1 MQVARNTKIINAD
14 TDEPKYVINIKQIAK
29 YVVALGEK
37 VSPTDIEEG
46 MRVGVD
52 RNKYQIQVPLCFC
65 AGATS
70 PAPQLTVGTAPLP
83 HHARTHR
90 FRCHRESTPP

>member
-1 MQVARNTKIINAD
+1 MSPLLSTDPCTRFPAYSQVARNTKIINAD
-14 TDEPKYVINIKQIAK
+14 SEDAKYVINIKQMAK

-52 RNKYQIQVPLCFC
+52 RNKYQIQV
-65 AGATS
+65 
-70 PAPQLTVGTAPLP
+70 QRV
-83 HHARTHR
+83 
-90 FRCHRESTPP
+90 E